1 SNVGTWMQ
9 NVARSWLIFQLGKRD
24 PLYLGLLGL
33 SFALPMVIVPPLGGA
48 VADRIDRV
56 KLLYVTQ
63 TASLLIAVILA
74 VLAWENAIRPW
85 HILATTFVGAVL
97 LGFDNPARQSLI
109 ADIVP
114 REILPNA
121 VSLNAAT
128 FSGAALVGPALA
140 GILLDAVGAGWL
152 FMLNAISFLFVLAAL
167 CRLERRPPRAN
178 AKLTWGEALFGGAR
192 YVAGERRILVLLL
205 VGAVAALCARSYQ
218 QILPVFSAQ
227 IWNGGASGYGVL
239 LSAGGAGALA
249 GAFGLASLHA
259 VRSTTKV
266 FVMSGVVLAIS
277 LVAFALMPTLVFA
290 AVALVAAGASSTIFT
305 TMISTIVQL
314 EVPPPVRGRVLGLYT
329 ITLIGLPSLGSFG
342 LAAVARR
349 IGAPEAVIA
358 GGVLFLVALAAA
370 AVPLLRGAPKTAEN

>member
-1 SNVGTWMQ
+1 MQ
-9 NVARSWLIFQLGKRD
+9 NVARSWLIFQLGKGD

-33 SFALPMVIVPPLGGA
+33 SFALPMVVVPPFGGA
-48 VADRIDRV
+48 VADRVDRV

-85 HILATTFVGAVL
+85 HILATTFAGAVL

-114 REILPNA
+114 RDILPNA

-128 FSGAALVGPALA
+128 FTGAALVGPALA

-152 FMLNAISFLFVLAAL
+152 FMLNAVSFLFVLGAL
-167 CRLERRPPRAN
+167 FRLEQRPPRAP
-178 AKLTWGEALFGGAR
+178 AKFTWGEALFGGAR
-192 YVAGERRILVLLL
+192 YVAKDRRIFLLL
-205 VGAVAALCARSYQ
+205 LIGAIAALCARSYQ
-218 QILPVFSAQ
+218 QILPVFSGQ
-227 IWNGGASGYGVL
+227 IWKSGASGYGLL

-249 GAFGLASLHA
+249 GALGLASLHS

-266 FVMSGVVLAIS
+266 LVVSGAVLALS
-277 LVAFALMPTLVFA
+277 LVAFALMPTIGLA
-290 AVALVAAGASSTIFT
+290 AAALVVAGVSSTIFT

-314 EVPPPVRGRVLGLYT
+314 EVPQAVRGRVLGLYT

-349 IGAPEAVIA
+349 IGAPEAVVAGAAVLIA
-358 GGVLFLVALAAA
+358 ALAATA
-370 AVPLLRGAPKTAEN
+370 IPLLRGAPKEPEIS